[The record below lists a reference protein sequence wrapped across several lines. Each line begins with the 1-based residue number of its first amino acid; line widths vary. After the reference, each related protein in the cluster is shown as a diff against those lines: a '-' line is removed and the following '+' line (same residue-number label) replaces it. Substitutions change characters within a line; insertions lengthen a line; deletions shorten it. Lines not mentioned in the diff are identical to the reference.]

1 MPDKTLLILRINA
14 KNQENEKAL
23 KQLKTTKT
31 AELKDLK
38 EEEIGFG
45 IKVIK
50 AVYLIKEKDEQAAE
64 KLVKEISAMES
75 VENAEVVAMT
85 LL

>member
-14 KNQENEKAL
+14 KNQENAKAL
-23 KQLKTTKT
+23 EQLKTIKT

-50 AVYLIKEKDEQAAE
+50 AGFLVKEKDEQAVE
-64 KLVKEISAMES
+64 KLVKDVNSLES
-75 VENAEVVAMT
+75 VENAEIVGMT